1 MVNATKKYIF
11 SDCCFLFGM
20 VICNE
25 VVRLYDFA
33 PTLQEIHPYDFT
45 SNIDLILPATSL
57 QNTTYLYQLL
67 SMISSNYTT
76 LLSLYLTK
84 LRSKILTIAAIKW
97 HAQKCLGE
105 GYTDAK
111 IYKTLYTMKKKWLLV
126 ALKKD
131 IFVLQSAGDALGDSQ
146 LLDHYYRLLLRNH
159 SHACCKSDRYIG
171 GLKAIELHLSNFEIP
186 MMIDIMTTSKH
197 CQEVVMLDHKVLFK
211 SYQTKSQIS
220 LFRVIKKH
228 CRHIPL
234 GNKEF
239 LIAPLEIA
247 LLESLY
253 SVAPHLQHRTEDLV
267 KKVITKY
274 RKTLQADLIISV
286 IQLGKHHSSLQY
298 LHRLTQEMGSDWSHT
313 LALLI
318 KQYSH

>member
-1 MVNATKKYIF
+1 
-11 SDCCFLFGM
+11 
-20 VICNE
+20 
-25 VVRLYDFA
+25 
-33 PTLQEIHPYDFT
+33 
-45 SNIDLILPATSL
+45 
-57 QNTTYLYQLL
+57 
-67 SMISSNYTT
+67 MIQSTYTT
-76 LLSLYLTK
+76 LLSSYLTK

-97 HAQKCLGE
+97 YAQKCLGD

-111 IYKTLYTMKKKWLLV
+111 VYKTLYTMKKKWLLI

-131 IFVLQSAGDALGDSQ
+131 IFVLQSLGDVLDDSQ
-146 LLDHYYRLLLRNH
+146 FLDRYYRLLLRNH

-186 MMIDIMTTSKH
+186 VMIDIMTTSKH

-211 SYQTKSQIS
+211 SYQTKSQIP

-228 CRHIPL
+228 CRSIVLH
-234 GNKEF
+234 NKPF

-253 SVAPHLQHRTEDLV
+253 SVPPQNKSRTEDLV
-267 KKVITKY
+267 KKVIAKH
-274 RKTLQADLIISV
+274 RKTLHTDLIISV

-298 LHRLTQEMGSDWSHT
+298 LHRLTQEMGSDRSLS

-318 KQYSH
+318 KQYSY